1 MDYVYTIYQTYTFR
15 PSKHSSSQNGP
26 QSEKKKQNKTKSV
39 NDKRKSLYYMT
50 SSVSGQDELNPALAV
65 IGCPRGQDGTIL
77 PARDFLFCSRPNECT
92 KVFFRKYFP

>member
-1 MDYVYTIYQTYTFR
+1 MYIQFTRHI
-15 PSKHSSSQNGP
+15 PSVQVNTVRLKMVLSLK
-26 QSEKKKQNKTKSV
+26 KKKQNKTKSV

>member
-26 QSEKKKQNKTKSV
+26 QSEKKNQNKTKSV
-39 NDKRKSLYYMT
+39 NEKRKSLYYMT
-50 SSVSGQDELNPALAV
+50 SSVSGQAELNPALAV

-92 KVFFRKYFP
+92 KVFFRK